1 MSTVTART
9 APATTAPPALR
20 LRDAAFG
27 YDGRR
32 FTEGVDLTVTSGEV
46 VALLGPNGSGKST
59 MVRGLLGLTEHLS
72 GTVEVLGT
80 PLAGLTDRSRIGYVP
95 QRHTLSNSVRSTVR
109 EVVATGQLA
118 SRPWWRRASRADR
131 ALVLEA
137 VDTVGLA
144 DRIDSDVATLSGG
157 QQRRVLIARALAS
170 RPDVLLMDEP
180 TAGVDAANQDVLA
193 TVMRRLAG
201 LGVTMVIVTHELA
214 ALRGIVDRIV
224 EMDSGHV
231 SFDGTPGAYAEHQ
244 AAVSRAAASGA
255 VAHGVTAPECVGHP
269 HGPGHHHDYDTHPHD
284 DPPQTDHT
292 GLGGGMG
299 PLDGPVQESDS

>member
-180 TAGVDAANQDVLA
+180 T
-193 TVMRRLAG
+193 
-201 LGVTMVIVTHELA
+201 
-214 ALRGIVDRIV
+214 
-224 EMDSGHV
+224 
-231 SFDGTPGAYAEHQ
+231 PGAYAEHQ

-255 VAHGVTAPECVGHP
+255 IAHGVTAPECVGHP